1 MGLDMN
7 LYRRRYANNPDDFH
21 SYNSICYWGKRWPI
35 FDWFERHLGAKI
47 ENCKYYPISK
57 ELLIQLRDDCYSV
70 LKEATDGQN
79 LIDSE
84 KAAKYIPI
92 DEEDVANH
100 YDELYVDLIAYTLEK
115 SIDAVLYTDFD
126 DAEISFHADW

>member
-1 MGLDMN
+1 MGLDMD
-7 LYRRRYANNPDDFH
+7 LYRRRKSKNPDYF
-21 SYNSICYWGKRWPI
+21 YNYDSVCYWGKRWPI
-35 FDWFERHLGAKI
+35 FDWFERHLGVKI

-100 YDELYVDLIAYTLEK
+100 YDELYVDLIAYTLKK
-115 SIDAVLYTDFD
+115 SIDTVLYTDFD
-126 DAEISFHADW
+126 DEEISFHADW